1 MSATATVLTARETI
15 FHFFRSLPVMA
26 LSNLMLLGAFEGN
39 FNYIFFAVGLGL
51 FAPLCAVTTNIGFD
65 YIISLFK
72 AGSKYI
78 KYILLTLLVLLLG
91 GIGLIVKGTMDGNIP
106 AYIISGI
113 FVIILTLCGFF
124 GSQNDSMWL
133 IPNGSSCTLFETI
146 SETPMLPMNAVP
158 TTWAVMT
165 SFFFAY
171 LFFNAYDIYNRPVP
185 KTADPTSV
193 NARKTR
199 CGVSMFII
207 VIMLVF
213 VLVGR
218 GVVTNCETIISM
230 PLGVALGSYTGY
242 VWYYF
247 LRSCGMGQFDDIFG
261 ISSRLLSREAAG
273 NSAPKVCVPIEDTKP

>member
-1 MSATATVLTARETI
+1 MTATESVLTAREII

-51 FAPLCAVTTNIGFD
+51 LAPLCAVIANMGFE
-65 YIISLFK
+65 YIIS
-72 AGSKYI
+72 
-78 KYILLTLLVLLLG
+78 ILKTSSNYVIPTVLLLLLG
-91 GIGLIVKGTMDGNIP
+91 GIGLIVKGSMDGNIES
-106 AYIISGI
+106 YIISGTFLI
-113 FVIILTLCGFF
+113 VLTICALF
-124 GSQNDSMWL
+124 GTQSDSSWSV
-133 IPNGSSCTLFETI
+133 PNGSSCTLFEAV
-146 SETPMLPMNAVP
+146 SDTPMMPMNAVP
-158 TTWAVMT
+158 TTWTVMT
-165 SFFFAY
+165 SFFFMY

-185 KTADPTSV
+185 NSADPISV

-207 VIMLVF
+207 IVMLVF
-213 VLVGR
+213 VLLGR
-218 GVVTNCETIISM
+218 GIVTNCETMIGMI
-230 PLGVALGSYTGY
+230 LGITLGSYTGY

-273 NSAPKVCVPIEDTKP
+273 DSAPKVCVPA

>member
-26 LSNLMLLGAFEGN
+26 LSNLMLLGSFEGN
-39 FNYIFFAVGLGL
+39 FNYIFFAIGLGL
-51 FAPLCAVTTNIGFD
+51 FAPLCAVITNMGFE
-65 YIISLFK
+65 YIVSLFK
-72 AGSKYI
+72 TSSNYI
-78 KYILLTLLVLLLG
+78 MPTLLLLLVG

-106 AYIISGI
+106 AYIISGV
-113 FVIILTLCGFF
+113 FVVILTFFGLF
-124 GSQNDSMWL
+124 GSQEDSMWL
-133 IPNGSSCTLFETI
+133 IQNGSSCTLFETV
-146 SETPMLPMNAVP
+146 SDTPTLPMNAVP
-158 TTWAVMT
+158 TTWTVMT

-199 CGVSMFII
+199 CGVSMF
-207 VIMLVF
+207 VITVLFVF

-218 GVVTNCETIISM
+218 SVVTNCETGIGIT
-230 PLGVALGSYTGY
+230 LGIALGSYTGY

-261 ISSRLLSREAAG
+261 ISSRLLSREASG
-273 NSAPKVCVPIEDTKP
+273 NSAPKVCVPA

>member
-1 MSATATVLTARETI
+1 MSATATVLTSRETI

-51 FAPLCAVTTNIGFD
+51 LAPLCAVITNIGFE
-65 YIISLFK
+65 YIIS
-72 AGSKYI
+72 
-78 KYILLTLLVLLLG
+78 ILKTSSNYVMPTVLLLLLC
-91 GIGLIVKGTMDGNIP
+91 GIGLIVKGTMDGNI
-106 AYIISGI
+106 ASYIISGV
-113 FVIILTLCGFF
+113 FLIIITICAFF
-124 GSQNDSMWL
+124 GIKDDNMWSV
-133 IPNGSSCTLFETI
+133 PNGSSCTLFETL
-146 SETPMLPMNAVP
+146 SDTPMMPMNAVP
-158 TTWAVMT
+158 TTWTVMS

-185 KTADPTSV
+185 KSADPISV

-207 VIMLVF
+207 TIMLVF

-218 GVVTNCETIISM
+218 FVVTNCETSLGM
-230 PLGVALGSYTGY
+230 LLGVSLGCYTGY
-242 VWYYF
+242 IWYYF

-261 ISSRLLSREAAG
+261 ISSRLLSREASG
-273 NSAPKVCVPIEDTKP
+273 NSAPKVCVPIEDKNN